1 MGGGAYG
8 RCGMKYI
15 GNFFSLP
22 NEIFLLGLS
31 PGELAVYCYLRRCE
45 NQKTHQCWPSY
56 KTIGEAVGMCENTVS
71 RYVKKLEER
80 RLIAVEP
87 TKVTTKAGVTRN
99 GTLQFTLLPP
109 QNVIARHYEEKLAE
123 LELTTE
129 RQRVQELLKQQT
141 QNTPCAP
148 V

>member
-1 MGGGAYG
+1 MTY
-8 RCGMKYI
+8 R

-22 NEIFLLGLS
+22 NEIFLLKLR

-45 NQKTHQCWPSY
+45 NQKTHQCWPSC

-71 RYVKKLEER
+71 KYVQLLAER
-80 RLIAVEP
+80 GLIAVEP
-87 TKVTTKAGVTRN
+87 TTVTTRSGAARN
-99 GTLQFTLLPP
+99 GTLRFTLLPP

-123 LELTTE
+123 LELATE
-129 RQRVQELLKQQT
+129 RQRVQELLERQSKS
-141 QNTPCAP
+141 TPCAP

>member
-1 MGGGAYG
+1 
-8 RCGMKYI
+8 MKYR

-56 KTIGEAVGMCENTVS
+56 KTIGDAVGRCENTVS
-71 RYVKKLEER
+71 KYIQKLIER
-80 RLIAVEP
+80 GLIAVEP

-99 GTLQFTLLPP
+99 GTLRFTLLPP
-109 QNVIARHYEEKLAE
+109 QNVIAQHYGEKLAE
-123 LELTTE
+123 LELAAE
-129 RQRVQELLKQQT
+129 RQRVQELLEQQAK
-141 QNTPCAP
+141 NTPYSLL
-148 V
+148 

>member
-1 MGGGAYG
+1 
-8 RCGMKYI
+8 MKYR
-15 GNFFSLP
+15 GNFFALP

-80 RLIAVEP
+80 GLIAAEP

-109 QNVIARHYEEKLAE
+109 QHVIARHYAEKLAE
-123 LELTTE
+123 LELAIE
-129 RQRVQELLKQQT
+129 RQRVQELLEQQAK
-141 QNTPCAP
+141 NGPYAP
-148 V
+148 L

>member
-1 MGGGAYG
+1 
-8 RCGMKYI
+8 MKYK

-56 KTIGEAVGMCENTVS
+56 KTIGEAVGMCANTVS
-71 RYVKKLEER
+71 RHVKKLEGR
-80 RLIAVEP
+80 GLIAVEP
-87 TKVTTKAGVTRN
+87 TKVTTKAGATRN

-123 LELTTE
+123 LELTVE
-129 RQRVQELLKQQT
+129 HQRVKQLLEQQT
-141 QNTPCAP
+141 KNTPCAP
-148 V
+148 L

>member
-1 MGGGAYG
+1 
-8 RCGMKYI
+8 MKYM

-71 RYVKKLEER
+71 RYVKRLEER
-80 RLIAVEP
+80 GLIAAEP

-99 GTLQFTLLPP
+99 GSLRFTVLPP
-109 QNVIARHYEEKLAE
+109 QDVIARHHENKLEE
-123 LELTTE
+123 LELETSG
-129 RQRVQELLKQQT
+129 RRCRSSWDRAQRKPRMTRCEAL
-141 QNTPCAP
+141 CARFGT
-148 V
+148 

>member
-1 MGGGAYG
+1 
-8 RCGMKYI
+8 MKYM
-15 GNFFSLP
+15 GNFFALP

-45 NQKTHQCWPSY
+45 NHKTHQCWPSY

-71 RYVKKLEER
+71 RYVKMLEER
-80 RLIAVEP
+80 GLIAAEP

-109 QNVIARHYEEKLAE
+109 QHVIARHYEEKLAE
-123 LELTTE
+123 LELETE
-129 RQRVQELLKQQT
+129 RQRVQELLEQQA
-141 QNTPCAP
+141 QNGPCAP
-148 V
+148 L

>member
-1 MGGGAYG
+1 
-8 RCGMKYI
+8 MKYM

-22 NEIFLLGLS
+22 NEIFFLGLS

-71 RYVKKLEER
+71 KYIQKLIER
-80 RLIAVEP
+80 GLIAVEP

-99 GTLQFTLLPP
+99 GTLRFPLLPP
-109 QNVIARHYEEKLAE
+109 QNVIAQHYGEKLAE
-123 LELTTE
+123 MELAVE
-129 RQRVQELLKQQT
+129 HQRVQQLLEQQT
-141 QNTPCAP
+141 KNTPCAP
-148 V
+148 L

>member
-1 MGGGAYG
+1 M
-8 RCGMKYI
+8 
-15 GNFFSLP
+15 
-22 NEIFLLGLS
+22 
-31 PGELAVYCYLRRCE
+31 
-45 NQKTHQCWPSY
+45 
-56 KTIGEAVGMCENTVS
+56 GMCANTVS

-80 RLIAVEP
+80 GLIVVEP

-129 RQRVQELLKQQT
+129 RQRVQKCLEQQAK
-141 QNTPCAP
+141 NSPYSPA
-148 V
+148 

>member
-1 MGGGAYG
+1 
-8 RCGMKYI
+8 MKYM

-31 PGELAVYCYLRRCE
+31 PSELAVYCYLRRCE

-56 KTIGEAVGMCENTVS
+56 KTIGEAVGMCSNTVS
-71 RYVKKLEER
+71 RHVKKLEER
-80 RLIAVEP
+80 GLIAVEP
-87 TKVTTKAGVTRN
+87 TKVTTKAGMTRN

-109 QNVIARHYEEKLAE
+109 QNVIARYYEGKLQE
-123 LELTTE
+123 LELAAE
-129 RQRVQELLKQQT
+129 RRRVQQLLEQQT
-141 QNTPCAP
+141 QNTPRTP

>member
-1 MGGGAYG
+1 
-8 RCGMKYI
+8 MKYM

-31 PGELAVYCYLRRCE
+31 PGELSVYCYLRRCE

-56 KTIGEAVGMCENTVS
+56 KPIGEAVGMCANTVS
-71 RYVKKLEER
+71 RYVKKLEEHG
-80 RLIAVEP
+80 LSVVEP

-123 LELTTE
+123 LEVATE
-129 RQRVQELLKQQT
+129 RQRVQKHLEKQT
-141 QNTPCAP
+141 EKSPCSPA
-148 V
+148 